1 MRSTIGDAILEVA
14 FGKPKAVALRQMF
27 DYVEKMLPDWLDA
40 YENRAGTASGAVP
53 VTGFTL
59 GVAHSSCADNVQ
71 QLAAQGICLDAAF
84 ATL

>member
-1 MRSTIGDAILEVA
+1 MR
-14 FGKPKAVALRQMF
+14 
-27 DYVEKMLPDWLDA
+27 PDWLDA

>member
-1 MRSTIGDAILEVA
+1 MARMVRLKRPEG
-14 FGKPKAVALRQMF
+14 MF
-27 DYVEKMLPDWLDA
+27 VD
-40 YENRAGTASGAVP
+40 P